1 MKKSIIAAGAAS
13 VALAAMPV
21 VGAFATYTGTFT
33 DKIQTNIDE
42 TCTFSRGTL
51 ANATATHP
59 SVALESW
66 TPNTPTAGTDTLA
79 AVSLTPGAATETEI
93 AESNFNVVCNANVG
107 YAVTV
112 APTALTLTGATGI
125 QNHDWNYKYDGAVS
139 DAVSYWRIDSVV
151 TSSSSGDDSKDIEH
165 DIVATKSSS
174 TDGTDILVK
183 YYAWAQTGQD
193 AGTYSADAVYTF
205 AAP

>member
-21 VGAFATYTGTFT
+21 VGAFAAYTGTFT
-33 DKIQTNIDE
+33 DKIQTTIGE
-42 TCTFSRGTL
+42 TCTFSRGTI
-51 ANATATHP
+51 ADATVTHP
-59 SVALESW
+59 TVATESW
-66 TPNTPTAGTDTLA
+66 STGSGTGIDTLSP
-79 AVSLTPGAATETEI
+79 VSLTPGATGETEI
-93 AESNFNVVCNANVG
+93 AESSFKVVCNANVG
-107 YAVTV
+107 YKVTV
-112 APTALTLTGATGI
+112 APTALTLTGATGT
-125 QNHDWNYKYDGAVS
+125 QNHPWAYKYNGAVS

-151 TSSSSGDDSKDIEH
+151 ASPDSKDIANN
-165 DIVATKSSS
+165 IVATKNSS